1 MNVNILFQEI
11 LHHRIS
17 ITVRWASCVW
27 PVWVSYRS
35 WCFYRRYLVN
45 WWSVTRRKSRVLRRL
60 QFYLDFETLVV
71 KRLCYSLQSHNPHCM
86 DSVGLVHLK
95 AEHEY
100 SIEFILF
107 QMNISCKS
115 DLECFYSN
123 WYEGLLLWCTHDTV
137 FSSFSGEEV
146 DWNPIKGGRQRN
158 LIFFS
163 GREAYF
169 EKGVE
174 EYIFISIL
182 RIHIDMKNIFNCYR

>member
-17 ITVRWASCVW
+17 ITVRWASCVR
-27 PVWVSYRS
+27 PVWINYRS
-35 WCFYRRYLVN
+35 WCFYRRNLIN

-71 KRLCYSLQSHNPHCM
+71 KRLCYSLQSHNPHFM

-115 DLECFYSN
+115 DLECFFFKLIWRFVVMVHT
-123 WYEGLLLWCTHDTV
+123 WYCLLLLFRRGSWLK
-137 FSSFSGEEV
+137 SNKRG
-146 DWNPIKGGRQRN
+146 
-158 LIFFS
+158 
-163 GREAYF
+163 
-169 EKGVE
+169 
-174 EYIFISIL
+174 
-182 RIHIDMKNIFNCYR
+182 